1 MRCLLS
7 ISWIVAI
14 SPGCPGVV
22 WCPQFSACHSVPHL
36 RPQVGPGQR
45 VAQGVGTCVFHIY
58 EKSPAKNQKEKFK
71 HCRIKWT
78 FLNLYLRV
86 LSLKYNA
93 GHVSNLPVPIHRRHS
108 KNLKFQSFSG
118 GFDQVSVLTVILTA
132 VCLPSANLR
141 FYVKTL
147 NLGKILRL
155 SMKNYDSFSPL
166 ELWTTIL
173 LPPPLPL
180 SSAGLSVAR
189 RDARKLMYL
198 PSDVM

>member
-1 MRCLLS
+1 MLATPFLTS
-7 ISWIVAI
+7 D
-14 SPGCPGVV
+14 
-22 WCPQFSACHSVPHL
+22 L
-36 RPQVGPGQR
+36 RLVQDS
-45 VAQGVGTCVFHIY
+45 
-58 EKSPAKNQKEKFK
+58 E
-71 HCRIKWT
+71 W
-78 FLNLYLRV
+78 LRV
-86 LSLKYNA
+86 WGPACFTFTK
-93 GHVSNLPVPIHRRHS
+93 NLQLRTKR